1 MGAFLQPGVG
11 GLVEYIEYTT
21 LFYII
26 VSNLQPLLNFRCG
39 FSFWGIKLRRFV
51 LFFILFIPYG
61 AWADLASTTYVET
74 RTTTK
79 VDVSETANQTMA
91 GTYTVS
97 GTFVVPTPALPS
109 AE

>member
-1 MGAFLQPGVG
+1 MRW
-11 GLVEYIEYTT
+11 I
-21 LFYII
+21 
-26 VSNLQPLLNFRCG
+26 
-39 FSFWGIKLRRFV
+39 
-51 LFFILFIPYG
+51 ILFLILLIPCG

-79 VDVSETANQTMA
+79 VDVSSTANQTMA

-97 GTFVVPTPALPS
+97 GTLVVPTPALPS